1 VTAPD
6 VLPGNSFFSFKPE
19 TTMIQLL
26 RAAAAAAGVLTAA
39 SALAVDMT
47 VTHFGTG
54 MYGVPFAIA
63 RDKGWFKSDA
73 GIDVTGFITS
83 AGGGTTIRNAL
94 ASEIPYGE
102 VALPAAIAAIQQG
115 VKLTIVHG
123 GVLSVADQ
131 VWVTRKDDLSIRKFA
146 DLKGKKLGYS
156 SPKSVT
162 DIITSV
168 MLKNEKLES
177 VVERRSVGGIGA
189 GVTTLREGG
198 VDMTYI
204 TQPVWSKEKDN
215 FRIAWTSTDIAPRVT
230 QTVGIVRTDY
240 LQKNP
245 GVIRGI
251 IAARRKGVE
260 FVKAHPDEAA
270 PIMAREYKVTPEQA
284 KSAIEDVL
292 KAKGTYWSL
301 GGFDYEGMEFMLKGL
316 QMVKAVPE
324 GPFDW
329 KTVIDESYLPA
340 DLRKK

>member
-1 VTAPD
+1 MTR
-6 VLPGNSFFSFKPE
+6 F
-19 TTMIQLL
+19 L
-26 RAAAAAAGVLTAA
+26 RAAALAAGVLGAT
-39 SALAVDMT
+39 SALALDLT

-63 RDKGWFKSDA
+63 REKGWFKSDA
-73 GIDVTGFITS
+73 GLDVTGFITS

-94 ASEIPYGE
+94 ASDIPYGE

-131 VWVTRKDDLSIRKFA
+131 VWITRKDDTSIKQFG

-168 MLKNEKLES
+168 MLQDNKLAS
-177 VVERRSVGGIGA
+177 SVERKSVGGIGSGLTA
-189 GVTTLREGG
+189 LREGG
-198 VDMTYI
+198 VDMTYV
-204 TQPVWSKEKDN
+204 TEPVWSKEKNN
-215 FRIAWTSTDIAPRVT
+215 FRIAWSSTDIAPRVT

-240 LQKNP
+240 LQSHP
-245 GVIRGI
+245 DVIRGI
-251 IAARRKGVE
+251 IAARRKAVE
-260 FVKAHPDEAA
+260 FVKANPTEAA
-270 PIMAREYKVTPEQA
+270 PIMAREYKITPEQA
-284 KSAIEDVL
+284 RTAIESVL
-292 KAKGTYWSL
+292 ASKGVYWSR
-301 GGFDYEGMEFMLKGL
+301 GEFDYEGMEFMLKGL
-316 QMVKAVPE
+316 HLVKAIPD

-340 DLRKK
+340 DLRSKK

>member
-1 VTAPD
+1 
-6 VLPGNSFFSFKPE
+6 
-19 TTMIQLL
+19 MMRYL
-26 RAAAAAAGVLTAA
+26 RAAACAAGVLGAT
-39 SALAVDMT
+39 SALALDLT

-54 MYGVPFAIA
+54 MYGVPFAVA
-63 RDKGWFKSDA
+63 REKGWFKSDA
-73 GIDVTGFITS
+73 GLDVTGFITS

-131 VWVTRKDDLSIRKFA
+131 VWITRKDDTSIKQFT

-168 MLKNEKLES
+168 MLKEHGLANS
-177 VVERRSVGGIGA
+177 VERKSVGGIGSGLTA
-189 GVTTLREGG
+189 LREGG
-198 VDMTYI
+198 VDMTYV
-204 TQPVWSKEKDN
+204 TEPVWSKEKTN
-215 FRIAWTSTDIAPRVT
+215 FRPAWWSTDIAPRVT

-240 LQKNP
+240 LKQHP
-245 GVIRGI
+245 EVIKGI
-251 IAARRKGVE
+251 IAARRKAVE
-260 FVKAHPDEAA
+260 FIKANPAEAA
-270 PIMAREYKVTPEQA
+270 PIMAREYKIPTEQA
-284 KSAIEDVL
+284 KTAIDNVMA
-292 KAKGTYWSL
+292 AKGVYWSR
-301 GGFDYEGMEFMLKGL
+301 GEFDYEGMEFMLKGL
-316 QMVKAVPE
+316 HEVKAIPD

-340 DLRKK
+340 DLRSKQ

>member
-1 VTAPD
+1 MHRFLRVATLAT
-6 VLPGNSFFSFKPE
+6 G
-19 TTMIQLL
+19 LL
-26 RAAAAAAGVLTAA
+26 GAT
-39 SALAVDMT
+39 SALAVDLT

-54 MYGVPFAIA
+54 MYGVPFAVA

-73 GIDVTGFITS
+73 GLDVTGFITS

-131 VWVTRKDDLSIRKFA
+131 VWITRKDDATIKAFA
-146 DLKGKKLGYS
+146 DLKGRKLGYS

-168 MLKNEKLES
+168 MLQNAKLTDG
-177 VVERRSVGGIGA
+177 VERKSVGGIGSGLTA
-189 GVTTLREGG
+189 LREGG
-198 VDMTYI
+198 VDMTYV
-204 TQPVWSKEKDN
+204 TEPVWSKEKAN
-215 FRIAWTSTDIAPRVT
+215 FRVAWWSTDIAPRVT

-240 LQKNP
+240 LKSNP
-245 GVIRGI
+245 EVIRGI
-251 IAARRKGVE
+251 INARRKGVE
-260 FVKAHPDEAA
+260 FVRSNPAEAA
-270 PIMAREYKVTPEQA
+270 AIMAREYKVAPDQA
-284 KSAIEDVL
+284 KSAIDNVMA
-292 KAKGTYWSL
+292 AKGVYWSR
-301 GGFDYEGMEFMLKGL
+301 GEFDYEGMRFMLEGL
-316 QMVKAVPE
+316 QLVKAVPE

-340 DLRKK
+340 DLRSGK

>member
-1 VTAPD
+1 M
-6 VLPGNSFFSFKPE
+6 FR
-19 TTMIQLL
+19 LL
-26 RAAAAAAGVLTAA
+26 RAAAAAAGVLAA
-39 SALAVDMT
+39 TSALAVDLT
-47 VTHFGTG
+47 VTHFGAG

-63 RDKGWFKSDA
+63 REKGWFKSDA
-73 GIDVTGFITS
+73 GIDVGGFITS

-131 VWVTRKDDLSIRKFA
+131 VWITRKDDGSIKTFA
-146 DLKGKKLGYS
+146 DLKGRKLGYS

-168 MLKNEKLES
+168 MLKNEKLDTA
-177 VVERRSVGGIGA
+177 VERKSIGGIGA
-189 GVTTLREGG
+189 GLTALREGG
-198 VDMTYI
+198 VDMTYV
-204 TQPVWSKEKDN
+204 TEPVWSKEKNN
-215 FRIAWTSTDIAPRVT
+215 FRAAWWSTEIAPRVT

-240 LQKNP
+240 LQKHP
-245 GVIRGI
+245 DVIRGI

-260 FVKAHPDEAA
+260 FIKAHPAEAA
-270 PIMAREYKVTPEQA
+270 PIMAREYKIPPEQA
-284 KSAIEDVL
+284 KTAIDSVL
-292 KAKGTYWSL
+292 GAKGVYWSR
-301 GGFDYEGMEFMLKGL
+301 GEFDYEGMEFMLKGL

-329 KTVIDESYLPA
+329 KTVVDESYLPA
-340 DLRKK
+340 DLRSKQ

>member
-1 VTAPD
+1 M
-6 VLPGNSFFSFKPE
+6 FR
-19 TTMIQLL
+19 LL
-26 RAAAAAAGVLTAA
+26 RAAAAAAGVLAA
-39 SALAVDMT
+39 TSAFAVDLT

-63 RDKGWFKSDA
+63 REKGWFKSDA

-94 ASEIPYGE
+94 ASDIPYGE

-131 VWVTRKDDLSIRKFA
+131 VWITRKDDTSIKKFS

-168 MLKNEKLES
+168 MLKNENLEKS
-177 VVERRSVGGIGA
+177 VERKSVGGIGSGLTA
-189 GVTTLREGG
+189 LREGG
-198 VDMTYI
+198 VDMTYV
-204 TQPVWSKEKDN
+204 TEPVWSKEKNN
-215 FRIAWTSTDIAPRVT
+215 FRPAWWSTDIAPRVT

-240 LQKNP
+240 LKQHP
-245 GVIRGI
+245 DVIKGI
-251 IAARRKGVE
+251 ITARRKAVE
-260 FVKAHPDEAA
+260 FIRSHPDEAA
-270 PIMAREYKVTPEQA
+270 PIMAREYKIPVEQA
-284 KSAIEDVL
+284 KTAIESVL
-292 KAKGTYWSL
+292 HAKGTYWSR
-301 GGFDYEGMEFMLKGL
+301 GEFDYEGMEFMLKGL
-316 QMVKAVPE
+316 HLVKAIPE

-340 DLRKK
+340 DLRSKQ